1 MPRLFGTD
9 GVRGTANVDLTPELA
24 LQVSSA
30 AAHVLAQDPSAQ
42 VLVMVP
48 EINLTPQLQARFEAR
63 FAHLGPQGLVA
74 LHSGLTPARLRALLQ
89 A

>member
-30 AAHVLAQDPSAQ
+30 AAHVLA
-42 VLVMVP
+42 
-48 EINLTPQLQARFEAR
+48 EAGAFGSHR
-63 FAHLGPQGLVA
+63 P
-74 LHSGLTPARLRALLQ
+74 RALVGRDPR
-89 A
+89 ASGSSSARR